1 MSRYVVKDLAPLL
14 RVEPWSDP
22 VVEAVGHDPRS
33 AYAHEFWLPILG
45 PSALLVTRKL
55 LERLEAAG
63 GPCEVDTAELALGL
77 GLGTG
82 GGRNSRIG
90 NTLGRLD
97 GFGLAH
103 IGRAIDGATAVVLRT
118 AWAPLTR
125 SQALRLPPSLLE
137 RLIAVA

>member
-33 AYAHEFWLPILG
+33 AYAHEFWLPIVG

-63 GPCEVDTAELALGL
+63 GPCEVDTAELALSVGL
-77 GLGTG
+77 GAG
-82 GGRNSRIG
+82 GGRNSRIAA
-90 NTLGRLD
+90 TLGRLT

-103 IGRAIDGATAVVLRT
+103 IGRAGDDTTTVMLRT

-125 SQALRLPPSLLE
+125 SQALHLPPSLLE
-137 RLIAVA
+137 RLIAAA

>member
-1 MSRYVVKDLAPLL
+1 MNRQVVKDLAPLL
-14 RVEPWSDP
+14 QVEPWSDP

-33 AYAHEFWLPILG
+33 GYAHEFWLPMLG
-45 PSALLVTRKL
+45 PSAMLVTRKL

-63 GPCEVDTAELALGL
+63 GPCQVDTAELALSVGL
-77 GLGTG
+77 GAGA
-82 GGRNSRIG
+82 GRNSRIAS
-90 NTLGRLD
+90 TLGRLA

-103 IGRAIDGATAVVLRT
+103 IGRAADGTTAVVLRT

-137 RLIAVA
+137 RLVSAA